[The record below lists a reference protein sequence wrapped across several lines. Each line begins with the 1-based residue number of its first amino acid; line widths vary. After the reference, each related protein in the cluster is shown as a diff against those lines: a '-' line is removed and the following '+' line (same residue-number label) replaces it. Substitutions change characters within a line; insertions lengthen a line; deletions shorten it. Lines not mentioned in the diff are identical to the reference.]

1 VAKVGSGEI
10 KVSTKRILRILPVVA
25 MLACLTAAQTQEPAK
40 PQIESK
46 HFAKDGLSFDYPAT
60 WEMNDQSTS
69 QMQFIQ
75 LVQPARAG
83 DVEYRIRSPR
93 EWLKSPQKETEAKK
107 LIHDSYVDGFVKE
120 LEAAGLKPQRSAVT
134 TEIAGG
140 AAEGMRI
147 RVMDSN
153 PGGMDSYFRV
163 ISDRFVDLSVIGGDR
178 DITRAAPAWDLV
190 RGSIKV
196 EAPPEPK
203 PSPTPAKK
211 TP

>member
-1 VAKVGSGEI
+1 VRTKQILNALAAVG
-10 KVSTKRILRILPVVA
+10 V
-25 MLACLTAAQTQEPAK
+25 LACLTMAAQTQNPAK

-46 HFAKDGLSFDYPAT
+46 HFAKDGLSFDYPAN
-60 WEMNDQSTS
+60 WELKDESTG

-75 LVQPARAG
+75 LVQPLRSG
-83 DVEYRIRSPR
+83 DVEYRIRVPR
-93 EWLKSPQKETEAKK
+93 EWLKSPQKELEAKK
-107 LIHDSYVDGFVKE
+107 LIHDRYVDDFVRN
-120 LEAAGLKPQRSAVT
+120 LEGAGLRPQRSAVT

-140 AAEGMRI
+140 PAEGIRI

-153 PGGMDSYFRV
+153 PGGMDSYYRI

-190 RGSIKV
+190 RGSIQV
-196 EAPPEPK
+196 EPPPT

-211 TP
+211 P

>member
-1 VAKVGSGEI
+1 M
-10 KVSTKRILRILPVVA
+10 STKRILRILPVVA
-25 MLACLTAAQTQEPAK
+25 MLACLTAAQTPEPAK
-40 PQIESK
+40 PQMESK
-46 HFAKDGLSFDYPAT
+46 HFATDGLSFDYPAT
-60 WEMNDQSTS
+60 WQLSDQSTP

-93 EWLKSPQKETEAKK
+93 EWLKSPQKELEAKK
-107 LIHDSYVDGFVKE
+107 LIHDRYVDDFVRN
-120 LEAAGLKPQRSAVT
+120 LEGAGLRPQRLPVT
-134 TEIAGG
+134 TDIAGG
-140 AAEGMRI
+140 AAEGIRI

-196 EAPPEPK
+196 DAPPEAK
-203 PSPTPAKK
+203 PSPVPAK

>member
-1 VAKVGSGEI
+1 
-10 KVSTKRILRILPVVA
+10 VSTKRILKILPAFVA
-25 MLACLTAAQTQEPAK
+25 LACLTAGAQTQEPAK

-60 WEMNDQSTS
+60 WELSDQSTP

-93 EWLKSPQKETEAKK
+93 EWLKSPQKELEAKK
-107 LIHDSYVDGFVKE
+107 LIHDRYVDDFARN
-120 LEAAGLKPQRSAVT
+120 LEGAGLRPQRSPVT
-134 TEIAGG
+134 TEMAGS
-140 AAEGMRI
+140 AAEGIRI

-178 DITRAAPAWDLV
+178 DITRAAAAWDLV
-190 RGSIKV
+190 RGSIHL
-196 EAPPEPK
+196 EAPLEPK
-203 PSPTPAKK
+203 PSPAKK

>member
-1 VAKVGSGEI
+1 M
-10 KVSTKRILRILPVVA
+10 STKQILRILPIMLA
-25 MLACLTAAQTQEPAK
+25 LACLTAGAQTPEPAK
-40 PQIESK
+40 PQIEAK
-46 HFAKDGLSFDYPAT
+46 HFATDGLSFDYPAT
-60 WEMNDQSTS
+60 WELSDQSTS

-93 EWLKSPQKETEAKK
+93 EWLKSPQKELEAKK
-107 LIHDSYVDGFVKE
+107 LIHDRYVDDFVKN
-120 LEAAGLKPQRSAVT
+120 LEGAGLRPQRSPVT

-140 AAEGMRI
+140 AAEGIRI

-153 PGGMDSYFRV
+153 PGGMDSYYRV

-190 RGSIKV
+190 RGSVKV
-196 EAPPEPK
+196 DGPPDAK
-203 PSPTPAKK
+203 PSPVPAK